1 MTLVDCPAGIE
12 RIAARGVV
20 VDGEEI
26 ALDCIIYATGFEAEL
41 TPFPRRATHPIVGRG
56 GMTIAEKFADGPITL
71 HGLMTGGFPNLFLMP
86 APGLQSVVTVN
97 YTHLAV
103 EGAEHIA
110 ADDRDARA
118 ARRPGRRRRCPR
130 PKRRGRR
137 RS

>member
-1 MTLVDCPAGIE
+1 
-12 RIAARGVV
+12 
-20 VDGEEI
+20 
-26 ALDCIIYATGFEAEL
+26 
-41 TPFPRRATHPIVGRG
+41 
-56 GMTIAEKFADGPITL
+56 MTIAEKFADGPITL

-110 ADDRDARA
+110 ETIAMLGA
-118 ARRPGRRRRCPR
+118 ARRPGRRRHCPR
-130 PKRRGRR
+130 PKRSGRR